1 MLPLAAIG
9 WGSIA
14 YGAALSA
21 LLAALVVALVMRE
34 RRPAVLISAA
44 VAAAAGPVAWNAIL
58 HDVGGDRFFHDA
70 PIAVFPV
77 SYQDT
82 GSGVFATAAAVVI
95 LGLGALRAGSGR
107 TLAVAS
113 LLCGVSALLVDVYL
127 Y

>member
-1 MLPLAAIG
+1 MIG

-21 LLAALVVALVMRE
+21 LLAAIVVALAMRE
-34 RRPAVLISAA
+34 RRPAVLVSAA
-44 VAAAAGPVAWNAIL
+44 LAAAAGPLAWNAIL

-70 PIAVFPV
+70 PVVVFPV

-82 GSGVFATAAAVVI
+82 GSGVFATAAAALI
-95 LGLGALRAGSGR
+95 LGFGALRASSAR
-107 TLAVAS
+107 QLALAA
-113 LLCGVSALLVDVYL
+113 LLCGVSALVVDVYL

>member
-1 MLPLAAIG
+1 MIS

-21 LLAALVVALVMRE
+21 LLAAVAVALLMRE
-34 RRPAVLISAA
+34 RRPAVLVSAA
-44 VAAAAGPVAWNAIL
+44 LAAAAGPVAWNAIL

-70 PIAVFPV
+70 PIVVFPV

-82 GSGVFATAAAVVI
+82 GSGVFATAAAALI
-95 LGLGALRAGSGR
+95 LGFGALRAASGR
-107 TLAVAS
+107 TLATACV
-113 LLCGVSALLVDVYL
+113 LCGVSALLVDVYL

>member
-1 MLPLAAIG
+1 MIG

-21 LLAALVVALVMRE
+21 LLAAIVFALVMRE
-34 RRPAVLISAA
+34 RRPAVLVSAA
-44 VAAAAGPVAWNAIL
+44 LAAAAGPVAWNAIL

-70 PIAVFPV
+70 PVVVFPV

-82 GSGVFATAAAVVI
+82 GSGVFATAAAALI
-95 LGLGALRAGSGR
+95 LGFGALRAATAR

-113 LLCGVSALLVDVYL
+113 LLCGLSALVVDVYL

>member
-1 MLPLAAIG
+1 MIG

-21 LLAALVVALVMRE
+21 LLAAVVVAGLMRE

-44 VAAAAGPVAWNAIL
+44 AAAAAGPLAWNAIL

-70 PIAVFPV
+70 PVVVFPV

-82 GSGVFATAAAVVI
+82 SSGVFATAAAALI
-95 LGLGALRAGSGR
+95 LGFGAMRASSAR
-107 TLAVAS
+107 QLALAA
-113 LLCGVSALLVDVYL
+113 LLCGVAALVVDVYL

>member
-1 MLPLAAIG
+1 MIG

-21 LLAALVVALVMRE
+21 LLAAIVVALVMRE
-34 RRPAVLISAA
+34 RRPAVLVSAA
-44 VAAAAGPVAWNAIL
+44 FAAALGPLAWNAIL

-70 PIAVFPV
+70 PITVFPV

-82 GSGVFATAAAVVI
+82 GSGVFATAAAALI
-95 LGLGALRAGSGR
+95 LGFGALRAATAR
-107 TLAVAS
+107 TLALAS
-113 LLCGVSALLVDVYL
+113 LLCGVSALLVDIYL